1 QGLLVLLLDGIAA
14 TLGGIAFLTY
24 GFAPVVSPAL
34 AALVE
39 LTVLF
44 SLVLRIFGVTAAVRG
59 RARELPLIGGYSQ
72 Q

>member
-1 QGLLVLLLDGIAA
+1 MLNVKGCRSAHAVHHRQTDARRVHRLAQRQR
-14 TLGGIAFLTY
+14 
-24 GFAPVVSPAL
+24 L